1 MKCFYVKL
9 KSLDYHEEACDS
21 WHLKM
26 CWKQYQTMVSFWST
40 KFYFELWTSCQVF
53 LHEILN
59 TLCRSKQTKDGEAS
73 TVSGSLLCNFRCF
86 NRTHK
91 KVRAF
96 PLQFDSQRNGFVESK
111 KSNKQSIFCDQIS
124 TVHINRKRYLP
135 ALLCIFSNFSCMFL
149 NRNIFFQFEF

>member
-1 MKCFYVKL
+1 M
-9 KSLDYHEEACDS
+9 S
-21 WHLKM
+21 
-26 CWKQYQTMVSFWST
+26 
-40 KFYFELWTSCQVF
+40 VF

-73 TVSGSLLCNFRCF
+73 MVSGSLLCN
-86 NRTHK
+86 RTTK

-124 TVHINRKRYLP
+124 TVHINRKTYLLP
-135 ALLCIFSNFSCMFL
+135 TMY
-149 NRNIFFQFEF
+149 IFFGKTKIDGKYMI